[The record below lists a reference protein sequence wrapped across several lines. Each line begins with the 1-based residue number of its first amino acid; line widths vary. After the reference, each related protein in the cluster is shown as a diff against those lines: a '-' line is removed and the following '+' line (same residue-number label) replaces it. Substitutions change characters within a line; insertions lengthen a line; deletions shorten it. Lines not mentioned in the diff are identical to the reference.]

1 MKQIKII
8 LMLLAAIIGSSGIEA
23 SGQRFNDKLMNR
35 PYADMRSWHLGF
47 SIGLHT
53 QDLNFTHSG
62 FVTEEGQAWFV
73 EQPGFQ
79 PGFSVNGLI
88 DFRLNNYFNVRFS
101 PGLYYGSR
109 DLQFREDNSGEVL
122 KQSLKSTYLVFPVDL
137 KYSALRL
144 HNARPYLTVGVMPTV
159 NLTRK
164 SNEYLRLKPTDFY
177 LTTGFGCD
185 FYLPYFK
192 FIPEIKFCFGLTD
205 VIDHKRPDLVD
216 DPAGQRFTHSVKKAT
231 SQMVVFTFYFE

>member
-1 MKQIKII
+1 MERIRI
-8 LMLLAAIIGSSGIEA
+8 LLFAAILASVGITA
-23 SGQRFNDKLMNR
+23 SGQRLNDKLMNR

-47 SIGLHT
+47 SIGIHT

-62 FVTEEGQAWFV
+62 FVTDDGQAWFV
-73 EQPGFQ
+73 EQPSFQ

-109 DLQFREDNSGEVL
+109 DLRFREGNSGEEL

-144 HNARPYLTVGVMPTV
+144 RNARPYLTVGVMPAI

-164 SNEYLRLKPTDFY
+164 SNEYLRLKSSDFY

-216 DPAGQRFTHSVKKAT
+216 DPAGQRFTQSVKKAT